1 MFGSF
6 TGFWIKLR
14 RPALLLGTYG
24 ALAAVAALITT
35 VTFVYATATPSA
47 TTTNGPGGGPPG
59 AGTTT
64 AELAQS
70 SGLLAGLTGA
80 ISLLGIVA
88 VCIAAS
94 QLAGEY
100 SQGTLRN
107 LLIRRPQRLQLLG
120 GAWAAVVTFMVGA
133 VVVAA
138 AAAAVT
144 ALVVAPMEGISTAA
158 WFTPS
163 GWSASWS
170 ALGESAL
177 AITGYTLLGA
187 VLGLV
192 MRAPVAAV
200 AVGVGWLLALEN
212 VLAGV
217 ISGSGRWMPGRLLSA
232 IAAGGSSDAGLSTAL
247 ATSGAYLAIALASA
261 AVLFSRR
268 DVTT

>member
-6 TGFWIKLR
+6 AGFWIKLR
-14 RPALLLGTYG
+14 RPALLFGTYG
-24 ALAAVAALITT
+24 ALAAVAALITS
-35 VTFVYATATPSA
+35 VTFIYATATA
-47 TTTNGPGGGPPG
+47 TTAATNGPGGGPPG

-64 AELAQS
+64 AQLAES
-70 SGLLAGLTGA
+70 SGLLAGLTGS

-88 VCIAAS
+88 VCVAAS

-107 LLIRRPQRLQLLG
+107 LVIRRPQRLQLLG
-120 GAWAAVVTFMVGA
+120 GAWAAVVAFMVGA

-144 ALVVAPMEGISTAA
+144 ALVLAPIEGISTTA
-158 WFTPS
+158 WFTAS
-163 GWSASWS
+163 GWSATAS

-177 AITGYTLLGA
+177 AIAGYSLLGA

-232 IAAGGSSDAGLSTAL
+232 IAAGGSTDAGLSTAL
-247 ATSGAYLAIALASA
+247 ATSGAYLAVALAAA